1 MANDG
6 IALGRANSNQ
16 GLASW
21 VVEAAYVGFL
31 LLVFIGLTPF
41 AARDTVDTAIGA
53 SAAAGAGD
61 VLRQICYLSVFAV
74 ILASALLKRGVSAL
88 GAVPIWLA
96 MLLVWCALTSLWA
109 IEPDVALRRAGLEMI
124 VVFSAML
131 GADTVGPQRSLKLL
145 SYVLTAIL
153 VVNWISIPLLPQALH
168 QPGDIEPE
176 VVGDWRGLYFHK
188 NIAGAVC
195 ALSVLLFLYY
205 AITEKARLLYFGFVV
220 ASFAFLLKT
229 HSKSSLGLLPVA
241 IAAAAIYRWGW
252 RRDIDRAIV
261 TITGLLLVVG
271 IGTLVF
277 VNHDAIARVL
287 SDPEEFT
294 GRAAIWQ
301 GELAFIAD
309 HPLGG
314 SGFGTF
320 ADTGSLSPLHNY
332 VGGWVRTVAQ
342 GHNGYLELAVTTG
355 LIGFVLGLVALI
367 LAPARIF
374 WSRADMDSPLKTL
387 YFAVFV
393 FFVLHNFMESDFLDG
408 DGVAWV
414 MFLLVLAGLRTARTS
429 YSTTKLWRPA

>member
-6 IALGRANSNQ
+6 IALGNISSNP
-16 GLASW
+16 GLTSW
-21 VVEAAYVGFL
+21 IVEAAYVGFL

-41 AARDTVDTAIGA
+41 AMRDTVDTAIGA
-53 SAAAGAGD
+53 SGAAGAGD
-61 VLRQICYLSVFAV
+61 VLRQICYLAVFAI
-74 ILASALLKRGVSAL
+74 ILVGTLAKRGISAFS
-88 GAVPIWLA
+88 AVPIWLA

-109 IEPDVALRRAGLEMI
+109 IESDVTLRRAGLEMI
-124 VVFSAML
+124 VVLSVML
-131 GADTVGPQRSLKLL
+131 GVDTVGPERSLKLL
-145 SYVLTAIL
+145 CYVLIAVLII
-153 VVNWISIPLLPQALH
+153 NWISIPLLPQAVH

-188 NIAGAVC
+188 NIAGAAC

-205 AITEKARLLYFGFVV
+205 AITEKARLLYLAFAV
-220 ASFAFLLKT
+220 AAFLFLLKT

-252 RRDIDRAIV
+252 RRDIDRLIV
-261 TITGLLLVVG
+261 AVASLLLVVG
-271 IGTLVF
+271 IGTLIF
-277 VNHDAIARVL
+277 VNHDAIVRAL

-309 HPLGG
+309 HPLMG

-332 VGGWVRTVAQ
+332 VGGWIRTVAQ
-342 GHNGYLELAVTTG
+342 GHNGYIELAVTTG
-355 LIGFVLGLVALI
+355 LIGFALGLLALI
-367 LAPARIF
+367 LIPARIF
-374 WSRADMDSPLKTL
+374 WARADMDGGLKTL
-387 YFAVFV
+387 YFAFFV

-408 DGVAWV
+408 DGAAWV
-414 MFLLVLAGLRTARTS
+414 TFLLMLAGLTAARNARNA
-429 YSTTKLWRPA
+429 TKSWPTA

>member
-1 MANDG
+1 MGNDG
-6 IALGRANSNQ
+6 IALGNTRSNP
-16 GLASW
+16 GLAAW
-21 VVEAAYVGFL
+21 IVEAAFVGFL
-31 LLVFIGLTPF
+31 LLVFIGVTPF
-41 AARDTVDTAIGA
+41 ATRDTVDTAIGA

-61 VLRQICYLSVFAV
+61 MLRQICYLGVFAI
-74 ILASALLKRGVSAL
+74 ILAGALTKRGISAF
-88 GAVPIWLA
+88 GTVPIWLA

-109 IEPDVALRRAGLEMI
+109 VESDVALRRAGLEMI
-124 VVFSAML
+124 VVLSVML
-131 GADTVGPQRSLKLL
+131 GVGVVGAQRSLKLL
-145 SYVLTAIL
+145 SYVLIAVL
-153 VVNWISIPLLPQALH
+153 VVNWISIPLLPQAVH
-168 QPGDIEPE
+168 QSGDIEPE

-205 AITEKARLLYFGFVV
+205 AITEKARILYLAF
-220 ASFAFLLKT
+220 AAAAFLFLMKT

-241 IAAAAIYRWGW
+241 ITAAAIYRWGW

-261 TITGLLLVVG
+261 AVTGLLLVVA
-271 IGTLVF
+271 IATLVF
-277 VNHDAIARVL
+277 VNHDAIVRAL

-309 HPLGG
+309 HPFTG

-355 LIGFVLGLVALI
+355 LVGFALGFLAFI
-367 LAPARIF
+367 LSPARMF
-374 WSRADMDSPLKTL
+374 WARSDMDTALKTL
-387 YFAVFV
+387 YFALFV
-393 FFVLHNFMESDFLDG
+393 FLVLHNFMESDFLDG
-408 DGVAWV
+408 DGVAWIT
-414 MFLLVLAGLRTARTS
+414 FLLVLAGLKAARSPRHATNP
-429 YSTTKLWRPA
+429 WQPA